1 MGSHRSRAAPAAG
14 FGVAFFGT
22 GVGTLVGLAV
32 GTAVGRGVGVGVRV
46 GFGVVV
52 ASATAPESARPGRDA
67 TKRPPT
73 TTIATTMSTTRGPV
87 ITGDA
92 RLTGPTPAGRT
103 GPA

>member
-14 FGVAFFGT
+14 LGVAFFGI
-22 GVGTLVGLAV
+22 GVGALVGLAV

-52 ASATAPESARPGRDA
+52 ARATAPESARPGKDA

-73 TTIATTMSTTRGPV
+73 TTSATTTSTNIGPA
-87 ITGDA
+87 ITGDV
-92 RLTGPTPAGRT
+92 RRTGPTPAGR
-103 GPA
+103 